1 MGEGDLGSVGA
12 PAEHGFTVK
21 GPPDGHAVE
30 PAGEFAVD
38 PGFHAVGVA
47 ELVHSNVGGLDGGGD
62 PGAAARLTGFGAG
75 PDDRGEVVVE
85 ANFEVMLAERF
96 AQ

>member
-1 MGEGDLGSVGA
+1 MTVLTRDVLESSTLADL
-12 PAEHGFTVK
+12 
-21 GPPDGHAVE
+21 HAL
-30 PAGEFAVD
+30 AGELAVD
-38 PGFHAVGVA
+38 PGLNAVGVA

-85 ANFEVMLAERF
+85 ANFEVMLAEGF